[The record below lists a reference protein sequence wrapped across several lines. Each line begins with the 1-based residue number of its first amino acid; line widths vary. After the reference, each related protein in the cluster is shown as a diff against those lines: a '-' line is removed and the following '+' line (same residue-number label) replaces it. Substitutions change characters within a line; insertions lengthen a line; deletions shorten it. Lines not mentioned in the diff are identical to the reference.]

1 MTNSRSAGEPIPV
14 GSSRSKTTTLP
25 PDVLRDAS
33 RRLGWAALVYSVTFF
48 LAFFGSSYSFHG
60 GPLGDAVVA
69 PMGQKNM
76 LLPTIVAAVSIAMGF
91 AVFALSR
98 YSRMAPAKLLD
109 LGLGFAVIGA
119 LGISMSQLWNA
130 FPFWGEDVFGTVNY
144 MGIPWE
150 CAWIIA
156 FPVLA
161 PNTPTKTLLASL
173 AAASMGFV
181 TVSLSRAFGPMS
193 PDVPMS
199 VFVAYFGF
207 STYLCAGIAYV
218 ASRVIYRYGE
228 HLSEAREIGSYQLEK
243 PLGQGGMGE
252 VWIAWHRLLARPAA
266 LKLIRPEVLRS
277 RRLDQSAI
285 VRRFEREA
293 RATAALKS
301 NHTVGIYDFGTT
313 EEGDFYYVME
323 LLDGLDFNE
332 LVDRFGALPAGRV
345 IYLLRQ
351 ACHSLGDAHD
361 AGLIHRDIK
370 PSNLLTCHLGPDFD
384 FVKVLDFG
392 LVALR
397 GTHFGDATELT
408 VEGQTAG
415 TPAFMPPEVARG
427 TADVDRR
434 ADIYALGCVAYWL
447 LTGQRLFTDESPLA
461 VIAHHLQTAPMP
473 PSRRIELDVPPDLE
487 QVVMSC
493 LEKDRA
499 LRPTDAWELETRL
512 ATCEAATTWDE
523 RKAREWWETHLSER
537 TAQPSGSHEAAT
549 PKAVLRP
556 RL

>member
-1 MTNSRSAGEPIPV
+1 MTNSTSAGGPIPF

-48 LAFFGSSYSFHG
+48 LAFFGSSYFFHG

-69 PMGQKNM
+69 PMDQKNM
-76 LLPTIVAAVSIAMGF
+76 LLPTIVAAVSIAMGV
-91 AVFALSR
+91 AVFVLSR

-109 LGLGFAVIGA
+109 LGLAFAVIGA
-119 LGISMSQLWNA
+119 LGISMSELWNA
-130 FPFWGEDVFGTVNY
+130 FPVWREDVFGTVNY

-181 TVSLSRAFGPMS
+181 TVALSRAFGPMS

-199 VFVAYFGF
+199 VFVVYFAF

-218 ASRVIYRYGE
+218 ASRVIYRYGK

-243 PLGQGGMGE
+243 PLGHGGMGE
-252 VWIAWHRLLARPAA
+252 VWVAWHRLLARPAA
-266 LKLIRPEVLRS
+266 LKLMRPEVLVS
-277 RRLDQSAI
+277 RVDRTTI

-301 NHTVGIYDFGTT
+301 KHTVDIYDFGTT
-313 EEGDFYYVME
+313 EDGNFYYVME
-323 LLDGLDFNE
+323 LLDGLDLSE

-361 AGLIHRDIK
+361 AGLVHRDMK
-370 PSNLLTCHLGPDFD
+370 PSNLLTCHLGPDYD

-427 TADVDRR
+427 AADIDRR

-447 LTGQRLFTDESPLA
+447 MTGQRLFSDDSPLA
-461 VIAHHLQTAPMP
+461 VIAHHLQTAPIP
-473 PSRRIELDVPPDLE
+473 PSRRSELDVPADLE
-487 QVVMSC
+487 QVVLSC

-499 LRPTDAWELETRL
+499 LRPNDAWELEMRL
-512 ATCEAATTWDE
+512 AACDSAATWDE
-523 RKAREWWETHLSER
+523 GKAREWWKIHLPEL
-537 TAQPSGSHEAAT
+537 TARPSGSQEAAT

-556 RL
+556 QL

>member
-1 MTNSRSAGEPIPV
+1 MTDSTSAGEPIRF
-14 GSSRSKTTTLP
+14 GSNRSKTITLP

-48 LAFFGSSYSFHG
+48 LAFFGSSYFFHG

-69 PMGQKNM
+69 SMDQRNM
-76 LLPTIVAAVSIAMGF
+76 VLPTIVAVASIAMGI
-91 AVFALSR
+91 AVFVLSR

-109 LGLGFAVIGA
+109 LGLGFLVIGA
-119 LGISMSQLWNA
+119 LGISMSQFWDA
-130 FPFWGEDVFGTVNY
+130 FPLWSEDVFGTLNY

-156 FPVLA
+156 FSVLA

-173 AAASMGFV
+173 AAASTGLV
-181 TVSLSRAFGPMS
+181 TVALSRTFGPMS

-199 VFVAYFGF
+199 MFVAYFGF

-243 PLGQGGMGE
+243 PLGHGGMGE
-252 VWIAWHRLLARPAA
+252 VWVARHRLLARPAA
-266 LKLIRPEVLRS
+266 LKLIRPEVLASGDRT
-277 RRLDQSAI
+277 AI

-301 NHTVGIYDFGTT
+301 KHTVDVYDFGTT
-313 EEGDFYYVME
+313 EDGDFYYVME
-323 LLDGLDFNE
+323 LLDGLNFSE

-345 IYLLRQ
+345 IHLLRQ
-351 ACHSLGDAHD
+351 ASHSLGDAHD

-370 PSNLLTCHLGPDFD
+370 PSNLLTCHLGPDYD

-427 TADVDRR
+427 AADVDRR

-447 LTGQRLFTDESPLA
+447 ITGQHLFTDDSPLA
-461 VIAHHLQTAPMP
+461 VIAHHLQTAPVP
-473 PSRRIELDVPPDLE
+473 PSRRSELDVPADLE
-487 QVVMSC
+487 QVVLAC

-499 LRPTDAWELETRL
+499 LRPNDAWDLESRL
-512 ATCEAATTWDE
+512 AACESATTWNE
-523 RKAREWWETHLSER
+523 RKAREWWETHLSDL
-537 TAQPSGSHEAAT
+537 TARPSGSHAAAT

>member
-1 MTNSRSAGEPIPV
+1 MTDSASAGGPLRS
-14 GSSRSKTTTLP
+14 GTKRSKTTTLP

-48 LAFFGSSYSFHG
+48 LAFFGSSFFFAG
-60 GPLGDAVVA
+60 GPLGDEVVA
-69 PMGQKNM
+69 PMDQKNM
-76 LLPTIVAAVSIAMGF
+76 VLPTIVAAVSIAMGF
-91 AVFALSR
+91 AVFVLSR

-119 LGISMSQLWNA
+119 FGISMSELWNA
-130 FPFWGEDVFGTVNY
+130 FPIWREDVFGTVNY

-181 TVSLSRAFGPMS
+181 TVALSQAFGPMS

-218 ASRVIYRYGE
+218 ASRVIYQYGE

-252 VWIAWHRLLARPAA
+252 VWVAWHRLLARPAA
-266 LKLIRPEVLRS
+266 LKLIRPDVLVGPVDRT
-277 RRLDQSAI
+277 AV

-301 NHTVGIYDFGTT
+301 KHTVDIYDFGTT
-313 EEGDFYYVME
+313 EDGDFYYVME
-323 LLDGLDFNE
+323 LLDGLDFSE
-332 LVDRFGALPAGRV
+332 LIERFGALPAGRV

-361 AGLIHRDIK
+361 AGLVHRDIK
-370 PSNLLTCHLGPDFD
+370 PSNLLTCHLGPDYD

-427 TADVDRR
+427 VADVDRR

-447 LTGQRLFTDESPLA
+447 LTGQHLFSDGSPLA
-461 VIAHHLQTAPMP
+461 VIAHHLQTPPMP
-473 PSRRIELDVPPDLE
+473 PSRRSELDVPADLE
-487 QVVMSC
+487 QVVLSC

-499 LRPTDAWELETRL
+499 LRPNDAWELDIRL
-512 ATCEAATTWDE
+512 AACESAATWDE
-523 RKAREWWETHLSER
+523 GKAREWWKIHLPEL
-537 TAQPSGSHEAAT
+537 TARPSGSHEMAT

>member
-1 MTNSRSAGEPIPV
+1 LNDSTSAGGTLPS
-14 GSSRSKTTTLP
+14 GTKRSKTTTLP

-33 RRLGWAALVYSVTFF
+33 RRLGWAALVYSATFF
-48 LAFFGSSYSFHG
+48 LAFFGSSYFFHG
-60 GPLGDAVVA
+60 VPLGDTVVA
-69 PMGQKNM
+69 PMDQKNM
-76 LLPTIVAAVSIAMGF
+76 VLPTIVAVASIALGI
-91 AVFALSR
+91 AVFVLSR
-98 YSRMAPAKLLD
+98 FSRMAPVKLLD

-119 LGISMSQLWNA
+119 FGISMSEFWNA
-130 FPFWGEDVFGTVNY
+130 FPVWREDVFGAVNY

-156 FPVLA
+156 FPVMA
-161 PNTPTKTLLASL
+161 PNTPAKTLLASL
-173 AAASMGFV
+173 AAASTGFV
-181 TVSLSRAFGPMS
+181 TVALSKAFGPMS

-199 VFVAYFGF
+199 VFVVYFGF

-218 ASRVIYRYGE
+218 ASCVIYRYGE

-252 VWIAWHRLLARPAA
+252 VWVAWHRLLARPAA
-266 LKLIRPEVLRS
+266 LKLIRPEVLVGGVDR
-277 RRLDQSAI
+277 AAV

-301 NHTVGIYDFGTT
+301 KHTVDIYDFGTT
-313 EEGDFYYVME
+313 EDGDFYYVME
-323 LLDGLDFNE
+323 LLDGLDFNQ
-332 LVDRFGALPAGRV
+332 LIDRFGALPAGRV
-345 IYLLRQ
+345 VYLLRQ

-361 AGLIHRDIK
+361 AGLVHRDIK
-370 PSNLLTCHLGPDFD
+370 PSNLLACRLGPDYD

-427 TADVDRR
+427 AVDVDRR
-434 ADIYALGCVAYWL
+434 ADVYALGCVAYWL
-447 LTGQRLFTDESPLA
+447 MTGQRVFTDDSPLA
-461 VIAHHLQTAPMP
+461 VIAHHLQTAPQP
-473 PSRRIELDVPPDLE
+473 PSRRSELDVPADLE
-487 QVVMSC
+487 RVVLSC

-499 LRPTDAWELETRL
+499 LRPNDAWELDIRL
-512 ATCEAATTWDE
+512 AACESAATWDE
-523 RKAREWWETHLSER
+523 RKAREWWETHLPEL
-537 TAQPSGSHEAAT
+537 TARPSGSHAAT

>member
-1 MTNSRSAGEPIPV
+1 MSAGGRLRS

-33 RRLGWAALVYSVTFF
+33 RRLGWAALVYSGTFF
-48 LAFFGSSYSFHG
+48 LAFFGSGFFFRG
-60 GPLGDAVVA
+60 GPPGDSVFG
-69 PMGQKNM
+69 PTDPRSM
-76 LLPTIVAAVSIAMGF
+76 LFPTIVAVASIAMGI

-98 YSRMAPAKLLD
+98 YSRLAPAKLLD

-119 LGISMSQLWNA
+119 FGISMSEFWNA
-130 FPFWGEDVFGTVNY
+130 FPVWHQDVFGAVNY

-156 FPVLA
+156 FPVMA
-161 PNTPTKTLLASL
+161 PNTPVKTLLASL
-173 AAASMGFV
+173 AAASTGLV
-181 TVSLSRAFGPMS
+181 TVALSRAFGPMS

-199 VFVAYFGF
+199 LFVVYFGF

-218 ASRVIYRYGE
+218 ASCVIYRYGE

-252 VWIAWHRLLARPAA
+252 VWVAWHRLLARPAA
-266 LKLIRPEVLRS
+266 LKLIRPEVLVGRVD
-277 RRLDQSAI
+277 RAAI

-301 NHTVGIYDFGTT
+301 KHTVDIYDFGTT
-313 EEGDFYYVME
+313 EEGDFYYIME
-323 LLDGLDFNE
+323 LLDGLDFAQ
-332 LVDRFGALPAGRV
+332 LIDRFGALPAGRV

-351 ACHSLGDAHD
+351 ACHSLGEAHD

-370 PSNLLTCHLGPDFD
+370 PSNLLTCRLGPDYD

-397 GTHFGDATELT
+397 GARFDGATELT

-427 TADVDRR
+427 AVDVDRR

-447 LTGQRLFTDESPLA
+447 LTGQRVFTDDSPLA
-461 VIAHHLQTAPMP
+461 VIAHHLQTAPAP
-473 PSRRIELDVPPDLE
+473 PSHRSELHVPTDLE
-487 QVVMSC
+487 QVVLAC
-493 LEKDRA
+493 LEKDPA
-499 LRPTDAWELETRL
+499 LRPDGAWELDIRL
-512 ATCEAATTWDE
+512 AACESAADWDG
-523 RKAREWWETHLSER
+523 RKAREWWGMHLPELAAR
-537 TAQPSGSHEAAT
+537 PSGSPEAAT